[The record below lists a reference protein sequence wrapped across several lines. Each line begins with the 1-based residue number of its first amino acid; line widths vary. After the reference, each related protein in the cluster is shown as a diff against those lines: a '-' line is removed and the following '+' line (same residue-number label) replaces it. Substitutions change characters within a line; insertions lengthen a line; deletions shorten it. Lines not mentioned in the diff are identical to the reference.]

1 MRRLGRFLIRRR
13 WYVLAGAL
21 VFLVV
26 AGAFGGSVEK
36 RLSAGG
42 FNESSAE
49 SSRGAELLEERF
61 NTGSPN
67 VLLLVETREGDV
79 DGPEVAELGQRLT
92 DQLADEP
99 AISEAYSYWSLG
111 GAPPLRGSDGRS
123 ALVLGFIPGD
133 EDAVREGIEG
143 MAERYEIEDGPVT
156 VGIGGAA
163 EVFRAISEQAKSD
176 LAKAEALSLPATLVL
191 LLVVFGGVIAAGLPL
206 VVAALAVVGTLLV
219 LRLFTAVTDVSIFAL
234 NLTTAMGL
242 GLAIDYSLF
251 IVSRYREELR
261 GGRDTEAALLR
272 TMQTAGRTIV
282 FSAFTVAVSLASLLV
297 FPMAYLRSFAYAGT
311 GVVALV
317 GVGAVIVLPALLAV
331 LGPRIDRFSLRHKP
345 PTPVGQGVWH
355 RVAVAVMRHPLP
367 VTVAV
372 VALLL
377 LLGAPFR
384 HIELGL
390 PDDRVLTESA
400 PVRQVN
406 DELRRL
412 FDNNEA
418 GALPVVAVGRVDIE
432 GQADEITDYA
442 TRLSEVDRVARVD
455 AITGFFAD
463 GEQQAPP
470 IELSERYGNDESTWF
485 SVVPSVEPLS
495 AEGEALVA
503 DLRDVPAPF
512 DVLVAGG
519 SAELVDAKDTLFARL
534 PFAIG
539 IIAVFTFVL
548 LFLMVGSLL
557 VPAKALVLNI
567 LSLSATFGAMVWVF
581 QDGHLSGFLDF
592 TPTGVIDVFT
602 PILMFCVAFGL
613 SMDYEVFLLSRIKEE
628 YDIERDNEHAVAVG
642 LERTGRIV
650 TAAALLLALVFV
662 AFATSAVSVVKLIG
676 LGLALAVLVDAF
688 IIRATLVPALMR
700 LAGRANWWAPPR
712 LRRLHLRY
720 GIYEDEPL
728 AVLDL
733 PGAERPRHLSHTPDS
748 TAS

>member
-21 VFLVV
+21 GFLVV
-26 AGAFGGSVEK
+26 AGAFGGSVEE

-42 FNESSAE
+42 FNEDSAE
-49 SSRGAELLEERF
+49 SSRAEALLEERF
-61 NTGSPN
+61 RTGSPN
-67 VLLLVETREGDV
+67 VLLLVETRDGSV
-79 DGPEVAELGQRLT
+79 DDPEVADLGQRLT
-92 DQLADEP
+92 DRLAEEP
-99 AISEAYSYWSLG
+99 AITEAFSYWSLG
-111 GAPPLRGSDGRS
+111 GAPPLRGRDGRS
-123 ALVLGFIPGD
+123 ALVLGRIPGNED
-133 EDAVREGIEG
+133 EVRDGIEG
-143 MAERYEIEDGPVT
+143 MVERYEVEEGPIT
-156 VGIGGAA
+156 VGMGGAA

-176 LAKAEALSLPATLVL
+176 LQKAEALSLPATLVL

-206 VVAALAVVGTLLV
+206 AVAALAVVGTLLV

-261 GGRDTEAALLR
+261 TGRDMESALLR
-272 TMQTAGRTIV
+272 TMQTAGRTIA
-282 FSAFTVAVSLASLLV
+282 FSALTVAVSLASLLV

-311 GVVALV
+311 GVVALA
-317 GVGAVIVLPALLAV
+317 GVGAVIVLPAMLAV
-331 LGPRIDRFSLRHKP
+331 LGPRIDRFSLRHRP
-345 PTPVGQGVWH
+345 PTPVGEGIWH
-355 RVAVAVMRHPLP
+355 RVAVAVMRRPVP
-367 VTVAV
+367 VTVVV

-377 LLGAPFR
+377 LLGTPFR

-390 PDDRVLTESA
+390 PDDRVLNEDA

-412 FDNNEA
+412 FPNNEA
-418 GALPVVAVGRVDIE
+418 GALPVVAEGGVDIE
-432 GQADEITDYA
+432 PSADEITDYA
-442 TRLSEVDRVARVD
+442 TRLSEVDGVARVD
-455 AITGFFAD
+455 AVTGFFAD
-463 GEQQAPP
+463 GGQEAPP
-470 IELSERYGNDESTWF
+470 IDLSERYGNDQGTWF

-495 AEGEALVA
+495 AEGEELVA
-503 DLRDVPAPF
+503 DLREVPAPF
-512 DVLVAGG
+512 DVLVGG
-519 SAELVDAKDTLFARL
+519 ASAELVDAKDTLFARL
-534 PFAIG
+534 PIALV
-539 IIAVFTFVL
+539 IIAVLTFVL

-557 VPAKALVLNI
+557 VPAKALVLNL

-581 QDGHLSGFLDF
+581 QDGHLSGLLDF

-662 AFATSAVSVVKLIG
+662 AFATSQVSVVKLIG

-700 LAGRANWWAPPR
+700 LAGRANWWAPPG

-733 PGAERPRHLSHTPDS
+733 PGAERPKVLGHTDPS
-748 TAS
+748 

>member
-1 MRRLGRFLIRRR
+1 VRRLGRFLIRRR

-21 VFLVV
+21 VFLLL
-26 AGAFGGSVEK
+26 AGAFGGSVEE
-36 RLSAGG
+36 RLSTGG
-42 FNESSAE
+42 FNEDSAE
-49 SSRGAELLEERF
+49 SSRAEALLEERF
-61 NTGSPN
+61 RTGSPN
-67 VLLLVETREGDV
+67 VLLLVETREGSV
-79 DGPEVAELGQRLT
+79 DDPEVADLGQRLT
-92 DQLADEP
+92 DRLAEES
-99 AISEAYSYWSLG
+99 AITEAFSYWSLG
-111 GAPPLRGSDGRS
+111 GAPPLRGRDGRS
-123 ALVLGFIPGD
+123 ALVLGRIPGNED
-133 EDAVREGIEG
+133 EVRDGIEG
-143 MAERYEIEDGPVT
+143 MVERYEVEEGPIT
-156 VGIGGAA
+156 VGMGGAA

-176 LAKAEALSLPATLVL
+176 LQKAEALSLPATLVL
-191 LLVVFGGVIAAGLPL
+191 LLIVFGGVIAAGLPL
-206 VVAALAVVGTLLV
+206 AVAALAVVGTLLV
-219 LRLFTAVTDVSIFAL
+219 LRLFTAVTEVSIFAL

-251 IVSRYREELR
+251 IVPRYREELR
-261 GGRDTEAALLR
+261 GGRDMESALLR
-272 TMQTAGRTIV
+272 TMQTAGRTIA
-282 FSAFTVAVSLASLLV
+282 FSALTVAVSLASLLV

-311 GVVALV
+311 GVVALA

-331 LGPRIDRFSLRHKP
+331 LGPRIDRFSLRHRP
-345 PTPVGQGVWH
+345 PTPVGQGLWH
-355 RVAVAVMRHPLP
+355 RVAVAVMRRPVP
-367 VTVAV
+367 VTVVV

-377 LLGAPFR
+377 LLGTPFR

-390 PDDRVLTESA
+390 PDDRVLNEDA

-412 FDNNEA
+412 FPNNEA
-418 GALPVVAVGRVDIE
+418 GALPVVAEGRVEIE
-432 GQADEITDYA
+432 ASADEITDYA
-442 TRLSEVDRVARVD
+442 TRLSEVDGVARVD
-455 AITGFFAD
+455 AVTGFFAD
-463 GEQQAPP
+463 GAQQAPP
-470 IELSERYGNDESTWF
+470 IELSERHGNDEGTWF
-485 SVVPSVEPLS
+485 SVVPGVEPLS
-495 AEGEALVA
+495 AEGEELVA
-503 DLRDVPAPF
+503 DLREVPAPF
-512 DVLVAGG
+512 DVLVGG
-519 SAELVDAKDTLFARL
+519 SSAELVDAKETLFARL
-534 PFAIG
+534 PIALV
-539 IIAVFTFVL
+539 IIAVLTFVL

-557 VPAKALVLNI
+557 VPAKALVLNL

-581 QDGHLSGFLDF
+581 QDGHLSGLLDF

-733 PGAERPRHLSHTPDS
+733 PGAERPRHIGTR
-748 TAS
+748 

>member
-1 MRRLGRFLIRRR
+1 M
-13 WYVLAGAL
+13 LAGAL
-21 VFLVV
+21 VFLVL

-42 FNESSAE
+42 FNEDSAP
-49 SSRGAELLEERF
+49 SSRGADLLEERF
-61 NTGSPN
+61 GTGSPN
-67 VLLLVETREGDV
+67 VLLLVTTAEGDV
-79 DGPEVAELGQRLT
+79 DDPAVAETGRQLT
-92 DQLADEP
+92 DELGAEP
-99 AISEAYSYWSLG
+99 AITESFSYWSLG
-111 GAPPLRGSDGRS
+111 GAPPLRSADGRS
-123 ALVLGFIPGD
+123 ALVLGRIPGD
-133 EDAVREGIEG
+133 EDAVRDGIEG
-143 MAERYEIEDGPVT
+143 MSERYEGERGPVA
-156 VGIGGAA
+156 VGVGGAA
-163 EVFRAISEQAKSD
+163 EVFRAIGEQAESD
-176 LAKAEALSLPATLVL
+176 LKKAEAISLPATLLL
-191 LLVVFGGVIAAGLPL
+191 LLVVFGGVVAASLPL
-206 VVAALAVVGTLLV
+206 VVAAVAVVGTLLV
-219 LRLFTAVTDVSIFAL
+219 LRVFSEVTDVSIFAL

-261 GGRDTEAALLR
+261 LGRDPEAALLR
-272 TMQTAGRTIV
+272 TMQTAGRTIA
-282 FSAFTVAVSLASLLV
+282 FSALTVAVSLASLLV

-311 GVVALV
+311 GVVALA
-317 GVGAVIVLPALLAV
+317 GLGAVVVLPALLAV
-331 LGPRIDRFSLRHKP
+331 LGHRIDKFALRHKP

-355 RVAVAVMRHPLP
+355 RVAVAVMRRPLP
-367 VTVAV
+367 VTVVV

-377 LLGAPFR
+377 VLGAPFLR
-384 HIELGL
+384 IELGL
-390 PDDRVLTESA
+390 PDDRVLSEDA

-406 DELRRL
+406 DDLRRL
-412 FDNNEA
+412 FPNNEA
-418 GALPVVAVGRVDIE
+418 GALPVVAEGRVDIE

-442 TRLSEVDRVARVD
+442 TRLSEVDGVARVD
-455 AITGFFAD
+455 AVTGFFAD
-463 GEQQAPP
+463 GGQQSPP
-470 IELSERYGNDESTWF
+470 IELNERYGNDEGTWF

-495 AEGEALVA
+495 AEGEALVE

-519 SAELVDAKDTLFARL
+519 AAELVDAKATLFSRL
-534 PFAIG
+534 PIALG
-539 IIAVFTFVL
+539 IIAVLTFVL

-557 VPAKALVLNI
+557 VPAKALILNL

-592 TPTGVIDVFT
+592 TPTGAIDVFT

-662 AFATSAVSVVKLIG
+662 AFATSEVAVVKLIG

-688 IIRATLVPALMR
+688 VIRATLVPALMR
-700 LAGRANWWAPPR
+700 MAGRANWWAPPR

-733 PGAERPRHLSHTPDS
+733 PGAERPRVLHPTPDE
-748 TAS
+748 TKA

>member
-1 MRRLGRFLIRRR
+1 VRRLGQFLIRRR
-13 WYVLAGAL
+13 WRVLAGAV

-26 AGAFGGSVEK
+26 AGAFGGSVTE

-42 FNESSAE
+42 FNEDAAE
-49 SSRGAELLEERF
+49 SSRGTALLEERF
-61 NTGSPN
+61 DAGTPN
-67 VLLLVETREGDV
+67 VLLLVTTEEDI
-79 DGPEVAELGQRLT
+79 DDPAVADAGQRLT
-92 DQLADEP
+92 DELAAEP
-99 AISEAYSYWSLG
+99 AISEAFSYWSLG

-123 ALVLGFIPGD
+123 ALVLGRIAGNED
-133 EDAVREGIEG
+133 EVREGIEG
-143 MAERYEIEDGPVT
+143 MAERYEGEDGPLT
-156 VGIGGAA
+156 VGVGGAA
-163 EVFRAISEQAKSD
+163 EVFRAISEQAESD
-176 LAKAEALSLPATLVL
+176 LRKAEAISLPATLLLL
-191 LLVVFGGVIAAGLPL
+191 LLVFGGAVAASLPL

-219 LRLFTAVTDVSIFAL
+219 LRVFTAVTDVSIFAL

-261 GGRDTEAALLR
+261 SGRDTEAALLR
-272 TMQTAGRTIV
+272 TMQTAGRTIA
-282 FSAFTVAVSLASLLV
+282 FSALTVAVSLASLLV

-311 GVVALV
+311 GVVALA
-317 GVGAVIVLPALLAV
+317 GLGAVVVLPALLAV
-331 LGPRIDRFSLRHKP
+331 LGPRIDRFALRHKP
-345 PTPVGQGVWH
+345 PKPVGEGLWH
-355 RVAVAVMRHPLP
+355 RVAVAVMRRPLP
-367 VTVAV
+367 VTVVV
-372 VALLL
+372 VAFLLV
-377 LLGAPFR
+377 LGAPFR

-390 PDDRVLTESA
+390 PDDRVLNEDS

-412 FDNNEA
+412 FPNNEA
-418 GALPVVAVGRVDIE
+418 GALSVVAEGPVDIE
-432 GQADEITDYA
+432 AQAGEITEYA
-442 TRLSEVDRVARVD
+442 TRLSEIGGVARVD
-455 AITGFFAD
+455 AVTGFFAD
-463 GEQQAPP
+463 GEQQAPA
-470 IELSERYGNDESTWF
+470 IELSERYGNDESAWL

-495 AEGEALVA
+495 AEGEALVE

-512 DVLVAGG
+512 PVLVAGS

-534 PFAIG
+534 PIALA
-539 IIAVFTFVL
+539 IIAVLTFVL

-557 VPAKALVLNI
+557 VPAKALVLNL

-628 YDIERDNEHAVAVG
+628 YDVEQDNEHAVAVG

-650 TAAALLLALVFV
+650 TAAAVLLALVFV
-662 AFATSAVSVVKLIG
+662 AFATSQVSVVKLIG

-688 IIRATLVPALMR
+688 VIRATLVPALMR
-700 LAGRANWWAPPR
+700 MAGRANWWAPPR

-733 PGAERPRHLSHTPDS
+733 PGAEKAHLDARPHDETLS
-748 TAS
+748 